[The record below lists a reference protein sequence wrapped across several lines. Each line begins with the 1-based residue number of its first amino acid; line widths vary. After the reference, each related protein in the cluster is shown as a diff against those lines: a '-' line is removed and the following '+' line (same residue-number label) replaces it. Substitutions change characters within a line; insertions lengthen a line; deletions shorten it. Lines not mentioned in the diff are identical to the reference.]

1 MHLRRVVAVCAAVV
15 MSVAVVGCGTTT
27 KSDNNAG
34 KTGNMNKGTVTIA
47 GQNFPEATLV
57 ASMYQLLLEHAG
69 YSTNVKLVADR
80 SVYMG
85 KGQFPGSIDVVPEYL
100 GGITDYLNTQAK
112 GPNAKSAAS
121 ADVAAALATGRKL
134 ASAAGITLLDPAKAT
149 DANAFFVT
157 KKYAEQNHLTNLSSL
172 RGKSVVLASAPDCQG
187 RTDCAGGL
195 EKTYGIKITKDLTLG
210 FASDQTY
217 QSVIKGESQLGET
230 STTDGTLDAQGLQ
243 LLPDD
248 LGIQPAQN
256 LIPAVSTSF
265 LSSHSDVKQVLG
277 KLMTVLTTADL
288 VKLNGEISNE
298 RKKPA
303 DVAKEYL
310 TEKGL
315 LG

>member
-1 MHLRRVVAVCAAVV
+1 MQVRRLVVAGVAAAL
-15 MSVAVVGCGTTT
+15 SVAVVGCGTST
-27 KSDNNAG
+27 KSENNNSSSG
-34 KTGNMNKGTVTIA
+34 GGSKGTVTIS
-47 GQNFPEATLV
+47 GQNFPEATLM
-57 ASMYQLLLEHAG
+57 ASMYQLLLDNAG
-69 YSTNVKLVADR
+69 YTTKVTLVGDR
-80 SVYMG
+80 SIYMG

-100 GGITDYLNTQAK
+100 GGITDFLNTQAN
-112 GPNAKSAAS
+112 GANAKSVS
-121 ADVAAALATGRKL
+121 SPDVAATLAQGRKL
-134 ASAAGITLLDPAKAT
+134 ASAAGITLLDAAKAT

-157 KKYAEQNHLTNLSSL
+157 KKYAQQNNLTNLSSL
-172 RGKSVVLASAPDCQG
+172 KGKSVVLASAPDCKG

-248 LGIQPAQN
+248 KSIQPAQN
-256 LIPAVSTSF
+256 LVPAVSSSF
-265 LSSHSDVKQVLG
+265 LADHADVKTVLD
-277 KLMTVLTTADL
+277 KLMAVLTTDDL
-288 VKLNGEISNE
+288 VKLNGEISND
-298 RKKPA
+298 RKKPE